1 MLEIGS
7 KILVITGQP
16 TSSNGRN
23 LEIVDINDSNYHC
36 TKVASFPVRL
46 NGATGGLINGTPLV
60 CGGNDG
66 TNFKLPTSD
75 CFAMDNSGTGWS
87 KKGGLLEPRRYA
99 GGNSVVINGKLIL
112 SGGYGGPV
120 AGGLTS
126 IEMVSPDGSAVKLS
140 EGLPL
145 GLTNHC
151 QVQWN
156 DTTVMIIGGYDSS
169 FSAATYFVDVS
180 SEMIDIN
187 GPTLNTARRYHSCG
201 ELLISTDTGT
211 DAYIV
216 VTGGSNHNSV
226 LKSTEILK
234 KTNNNDQ
241 EWKTGK
247 NM

>member
-46 NGATGGLINGTPLV
+46 EGATGGLINGTPLV

-87 KKGGLLEPRRYA
+87 KKGGLLEPRKDA
-99 GGNSVVINGKLIL
+99 GQNSVVINGKLIL
-112 SGGYGGPV
+112 SGGYGLGR
-120 AGGLTS
+120 LTS
-126 IEMVSPDGSAVKLS
+126 IEMVSPDASAVKLS
-140 EGLPL
+140 VELPKGLQL
-145 GLTNHC
+145 HC

-156 DTTVMIIGGYDSS
+156 DTTVMIIGGFDGSD
-169 FSAATYFVDVS
+169 SAATYFVDVD
-180 SEMIDIN
+180 SEMID
-187 GPTLNTARRYHSCG
+187 GPTLNTARYLHSCG

-216 VTGGSNHNSV
+216 VTGGNS

>member
-7 KILVITGQP
+7 KILVITG
-16 TSSNGRN
+16 TANKIDDEKN
-23 LEIVDINDSNYHC
+23 LEIIDIKDSNYHC

-46 NGATGGLINGTPLV
+46 DSATGGLINGTPLL

-66 TNFKLPTSD
+66 TNNNNPTSD
-75 CFAMDNSGTGWS
+75 CFELDNSGTGWS
-87 KKGGLLEPRRYA
+87 KKGGLLEPRKDA
-99 GGNSVVINGKLIL
+99 GQNSVVINGKLII
-112 SGGYGGPV
+112 SGGVGS
-120 AGGLTS
+120 AGRLTS
-126 IEMVSPDGSAVKLS
+126 IEMVSPDASAVKLS
-140 EGLPL
+140 VNLPKGLY
-145 GLTNHC
+145 GHC
-151 QVQWN
+151 QVQWDN
-156 DTTVMIIGGYDSS
+156 TTVMIIGGFDGS

-180 SEMIDIN
+180 SEMIDTN
-187 GPTLNTARRYHSCG
+187 GPTLNTGRVYHSCG
-201 ELLISTDTGT
+201 ELLIPTDTGT

-216 VTGGSNHNSV
+216 VTGGNS

>member
-7 KILVITGQP
+7 KILVITGIP
-16 TSSNGRN
+16 SNAGRI
-23 LEIVDINDSNYHC
+23 LEIVDIKDSNYHC
-36 TKVASFPVRL
+36 TKVASFPVQL
-46 NGATGGLINGTPLV
+46 QGATGGLINGTPLV
-60 CGGNDG
+60 CGGDDR
-66 TNFKLPTSD
+66 TNNKRPTSD
-75 CFAMDNSGTGWS
+75 CFVLDNSGTGWS

-126 IEMVSPDGSAVKLS
+126 IEMVSPDASAVKLS
-140 EGLPL
+140 VELPKRL
-145 GLTNHC
+145 QLHC

-169 FSAATYFVDVS
+169 YSAATYFVDVT
-180 SEMIDIN
+180 SEMIDTN
-187 GPTLNTARRYHSCG
+187 GPTLNTARYLHSCG

-241 EWKTGK
+241 EWITGK
-247 NM
+247 NL